1 LNEKKGARM
10 RFTTGILLAALLS
23 PLAHAELIDDVNDRG
38 ELRIAVQADSP
49 PFTFKDDGKLT
60 GFEIELGDML
70 ARELDVNPS
79 FIETE
84 SADLLTGVESGK
96 YDIALNHISA
106 TPELKSLVDLSEPYS
121 NFNAQAII
129 RNEAKGSP
137 DPLEHLKGLT
147 LSAAQPSQFAEKVQV
162 IPSETPASKLPADE
176 DIVAGPKPSLVIPF
190 QKGNPAFAGAVDRA
204 LQRMKADGRLE
215 ALSQKW
221 FGPGTTKPAKP

>member
-1 LNEKKGARM
+1 M

-49 PFTFKDDGKLT
+49 PFTFKNDGKLS
-60 GFEIELGDML
+60 GFEIELGELL

-79 FIETE
+79 FIETD
-84 SADLLTGVESGK
+84 SAEMLSGVESGK
-96 YDIALNHISA
+96 YDIALNHLSA
-106 TPELKSLVDLSEPYS
+106 TSELKSLVDFSEPYS
-121 NFNAQAII
+121 EFNAQAII
-129 RNEAKGSP
+129 RKEAKTSP
-137 DPLEHLKGLT
+137 DPNEHLKGLT

-162 IPSETPASKLPADE
+162 IPSETSASKLPADE

-190 QKGNPAFAGAVDRA
+190 QKDNPAFAGAVNNA
-204 LQRMKADGRLE
+204 LQRMKADGRLA

-221 FGPGTTKPAKP
+221 FGSATSKPEKP